1 MAPLVS
7 IPAEALPATLV
18 AAAGPL
24 LPTSVTSFLPQPQP
38 PWAPTK
44 QPVQLNTGTGA
55 TIGGA
60 LYAGRGP
67 RSAALAEPAATSAPV
82 ATEPSRI
89 FFIRAP
95 VQVGCTAAV
104 CPQGAAGYNR
114 QTGFSGGAAVDF
126 Q

>member
-1 MAPLVS
+1 MLPDADRD
-7 IPAEALPATLV
+7 ATAL
-18 AAAGPL
+18 L
-24 LPTSVTSFLPQPQP
+24 LNVKFSPTSFLPQPQP

-89 FFIRAP
+89 FFIIAP
-95 VQVGCTAAV
+95 VQVGCTAAA
-104 CPQGAAGYNR
+104 CPQGAAGCN
-114 QTGFSGGAAVDF
+114 
-126 Q
+126 

>member
-7 IPAEALPATLV
+7 IPAVALPIVLV
-18 AAAGPL
+18 WL
-24 LPTSVTSFLPQPQP
+24 LATSVTSFLPQPQP

-44 QPVQLNTGTGA
+44 QPVQLNTGIGA

-60 LYAGRGP
+60 LYAGLGP

-89 FFIRAP
+89 FFIEAPRPRWLRCRELGLRALADA
-95 VQVGCTAAV
+95 TAKWA
-104 CPQGAAGYNR
+104 
-114 QTGFSGGAAVDF
+114 FS
-126 Q
+126 

>member
-7 IPAEALPATLV
+7 IPAEVVPTRV
-18 AAAGPL
+18 AMGPL
-24 LPTSVTSFLPQPQP
+24 CPTSVTSFLPQPQP

-82 ATEPSRI
+82 ATEPNRI
-89 FFIRAP
+89 FFIGAP
-95 VQVGCTAAV
+95 DPWWVTT
-104 CPQGAAGYNR
+104 GASLA
-114 QTGFSGGAAVDF
+114 SGR
-126 Q
+126 

>member
-7 IPAEALPATLV
+7 AEFDPETAEAVETV
-18 AAAGPL
+18 AG
-24 LPTSVTSFLPQPQP
+24 SRISFLPQPQP

-44 QPVQLNTGTGA
+44 HPVQLKTGMGA

-60 LYAGRGP
+60 LYAGLGP

-95 VQVGCTAAV
+95 VQGGLTLRQVGLRA
-104 CPQGAAGYNR
+104 GADAI
-114 QTGFSGGAAVDF
+114 AK
-126 Q
+126 

>member
-1 MAPLVS
+1 MVPERDRAALLLNVRVS
-7 IPAEALPATLV
+7 V
-18 AAAGPL
+18 AAVL
-24 LPTSVTSFLPQPQP
+24 LQTQP

-44 QPVQLNTGTGA
+44 HPVQLKTGTGA

-60 LYAGRGP
+60 LYAGLGP

-95 VQVGCTAAV
+95 VQVGCTAAA
-104 CPQGAAGYNR
+104 CPQGAAGCNR
-114 QTGFSGGAAVDF
+114 QTGFSGGTDVDF
-126 Q
+126 RRLL